1 MQHNELL
8 HELLNNFNYL
18 LHSDGFL
25 EDYRVANHFVRRSA
39 LPMEKMVKFLL
50 YSPKTSPSN
59 KLEQLRENLPDLD
72 FPSVSKQALSK
83 ARYGIRYELFQ
94 EFFEHFANFYYEH
107 IMERK
112 LWNDRYHIFAIDGST
127 HEVPSSKSTFKEF
140 GKQSDQKNPDLYCS
154 MALASVLYD
163 VLEDVIV
170 DAAIEKQFYSER
182 EMSLRH
188 LARLFDLGLEN
199 DSIVIFDRG
208 YYSAEIY
215 QEWVT
220 AGCKVLMRLKK
231 PNRLCSLDGDDVLD
245 HVNAPD
251 GTKID
256 CRVIKYTLSSGEIEY
271 LITNVFDEDI
281 TKDMLGNLYFHRWK
295 IETKYMELKEHWMI
309 EEFTGTGALAVRQDF
324 YIVMLQANLA
334 SLIKH
339 QADEI
344 ISSSAKSES
353 KYIYAAN
360 RIFIIGKVC
369 RNLLRWIT
377 IQISQS
383 RLDEIILEASKKRS
397 QVRPG
402 RSCKRKR
409 RTRAR
414 KHYNNRK
421 TAV

>member
-50 YSPKTSPSN
+50 YSPKTSLSN

-94 EFFEHFANFYYEH
+94 EFFEHSANFYYEH

-112 LWNDRYHIFAIDGST
+112 LWNDRYHIFAIDGLT

-140 GKQSDQKNPDLYCS
+140 GKQSDQKNPDLYWS

-188 LARLFDLGLEN
+188 LASLFVLGLEN

-220 AGCKVLMRLKK
+220 AGCKILMRLKK

-271 LITNVFDEDI
+271 LIT
-281 TKDMLGNLYFHRWK
+281 
-295 IETKYMELKEHWMI
+295 
-309 EEFTGTGALAVRQDF
+309 AVRQDF

-383 RLDEIILEASKKRS
+383 QLDEIVLEASKKRS

-421 TAV
+421 AAV

>member
-50 YSPKTSPSN
+50 YSPKTSLSN

-94 EFFEHFANFYYEH
+94 EFFEHSANFYYEH

-140 GKQSDQKNPDLYCS
+140 GKQSDQKNPDLYWS
-154 MALASVLYD
+154 MALALVLYD

-271 LITNVFDEDI
+271 LIT
-281 TKDMLGNLYFHRWK
+281 
-295 IETKYMELKEHWMI
+295 
-309 EEFTGTGALAVRQDF
+309 AVRQDF

-383 RLDEIILEASKKRS
+383 QLDEIVLEASKKRS

-421 TAV
+421 AAV

>member
-50 YSPKTSPSN
+50 YSPKTSLSN
-59 KLEQLRENLPDLD
+59 KLEQLRENLPNLD

-94 EFFEHFANFYYEH
+94 EFFEHSANFYYEH

-112 LWNDRYHIFAIDGST
+112 LWNDRYHIFAIDRST

-140 GKQSDQKNPDLYCS
+140 GKQSDQKNPDLYWS

-188 LARLFDLGLEN
+188 LARLFVLGLEN

-271 LITNVFDEDI
+271 LIT
-281 TKDMLGNLYFHRWK
+281 
-295 IETKYMELKEHWMI
+295 
-309 EEFTGTGALAVRQDF
+309 AVRQDF

-383 RLDEIILEASKKRS
+383 QLDEIVLEASKKRS

-421 TAV
+421 AAV

>member
-50 YSPKTSPSN
+50 YSSKTSLSN

-94 EFFEHFANFYYEH
+94 EFFEHSANFYYEH

-140 GKQSDQKNPDLYCS
+140 GKQSDQKNPDLYWS

-271 LITNVFDEDI
+271 LIT
-281 TKDMLGNLYFHRWK
+281 
-295 IETKYMELKEHWMI
+295 
-309 EEFTGTGALAVRQDF
+309 AVRQDF

-383 RLDEIILEASKKRS
+383 QLDEIVLEASKKRS

-421 TAV
+421 AAV

>member
-50 YSPKTSPSN
+50 YSPKTSLSN

-94 EFFEHFANFYYEH
+94 EFFEHSANFYYEH

-140 GKQSDQKNPDLYCS
+140 GKQSDQKNPDLYWS

-271 LITNVFDEDI
+271 LIT
-281 TKDMLGNLYFHRWK
+281 
-295 IETKYMELKEHWMI
+295 
-309 EEFTGTGALAVRQDF
+309 AVRQDF

-353 KYIYAAN
+353 KYIYAVN

-383 RLDEIILEASKKRS
+383 QLDEIVLEASKKRS

-421 TAV
+421 AAV

>member
-50 YSPKTSPSN
+50 YSPKTSLSN

-72 FPSVSKQALSK
+72 FPSVSNQALSK

-94 EFFEHFANFYYEH
+94 EFFEHSANFYYEH

-140 GKQSDQKNPDLYCS
+140 GKQSDQKNPDLYWS
-154 MALASVLYD
+154 MALALVLYD

-271 LITNVFDEDI
+271 LITA
-281 TKDMLGNLYFHRWK
+281 M
-295 IETKYMELKEHWMI
+295 
-309 EEFTGTGALAVRQDF
+309 RQDF

-383 RLDEIILEASKKRS
+383 QLDEIVLEASKKRS

-421 TAV
+421 AAV

>member
-39 LPMEKMVKFLL
+39 LLMEKMVKFLL
-50 YSPKTSPSN
+50 YSPKTSLSN

-94 EFFEHFANFYYEH
+94 EFFEHSANFYYEH

-140 GKQSDQKNPDLYCS
+140 GKQSDQKNPDLYWS

-188 LARLFDLGLEN
+188 LARLFVLGLEN

-271 LITNVFDEDI
+271 LIT
-281 TKDMLGNLYFHRWK
+281 
-295 IETKYMELKEHWMI
+295 
-309 EEFTGTGALAVRQDF
+309 AVRQDF

-383 RLDEIILEASKKRS
+383 QLDEIVLEASKKRS

-421 TAV
+421 AAV

>member
-50 YSPKTSPSN
+50 YSPKTSLSN

-94 EFFEHFANFYYEH
+94 EFFEHSANFYYEH

-140 GKQSDQKNPDLYCS
+140 GKQSDQKNPDLYWS
-154 MALASVLYD
+154 MALALVLYD

-271 LITNVFDEDI
+271 LIT
-281 TKDMLGNLYFHRWK
+281 
-295 IETKYMELKEHWMI
+295 
-309 EEFTGTGALAVRQDF
+309 AVRQDF

-383 RLDEIILEASKKRS
+383 QLDEIVLEASKKRS

-414 KHYNNRK
+414 KHYNK
-421 TAV
+421 

>member
-39 LPMEKMVKFLL
+39 LLMEKMVKFLL
-50 YSPKTSPSN
+50 YSPKTSLSN

-94 EFFEHFANFYYEH
+94 EFFEHSANFYYEH

-140 GKQSDQKNPDLYCS
+140 GKQSDQKNPDLYWS

-188 LARLFDLGLEN
+188 LARLFVLGLEN

-245 HVNAPD
+245 YVNAPD

-271 LITNVFDEDI
+271 LIT
-281 TKDMLGNLYFHRWK
+281 
-295 IETKYMELKEHWMI
+295 
-309 EEFTGTGALAVRQDF
+309 AVRQDF

-383 RLDEIILEASKKRS
+383 QLDEIVLEASKKRS

-421 TAV
+421 AAV

>member
-39 LPMEKMVKFLL
+39 LLMEKMVKFLL
-50 YSPKTSPSN
+50 YSPKTSLSN

-94 EFFEHFANFYYEH
+94 EFFEHSANFYYEH

-140 GKQSDQKNPDLYCS
+140 GKQSDQKNPDLYWS

-188 LARLFDLGLEN
+188 LARLFVLGLEN

-271 LITNVFDEDI
+271 LIT
-281 TKDMLGNLYFHRWK
+281 
-295 IETKYMELKEHWMI
+295 
-309 EEFTGTGALAVRQDF
+309 AVRQDF
-324 YIVMLQANLA
+324 YIIMLQANLA

-383 RLDEIILEASKKRS
+383 QLDEIVLEASKKRS

-421 TAV
+421 AAV

>member
-25 EDYRVANHFVRRSA
+25 EDYRVVNHFVRRSA

-50 YSPKTSPSN
+50 YSPKTSLSN

-94 EFFEHFANFYYEH
+94 EFFEHSANFYYEH

-140 GKQSDQKNPDLYCS
+140 GKQSDQKNPDLYWS
-154 MALASVLYD
+154 MALALVLYD

-188 LARLFDLGLEN
+188 LARLFVLGLEN

-271 LITNVFDEDI
+271 LIT
-281 TKDMLGNLYFHRWK
+281 
-295 IETKYMELKEHWMI
+295 
-309 EEFTGTGALAVRQDF
+309 AVRQDF

-383 RLDEIILEASKKRS
+383 QLDEIVLEASKKRS

-421 TAV
+421 AAV

>member
-1 MQHNELL
+1 
-8 HELLNNFNYL
+8 
-18 LHSDGFL
+18 
-25 EDYRVANHFVRRSA
+25 
-39 LPMEKMVKFLL
+39 
-50 YSPKTSPSN
+50 
-59 KLEQLRENLPDLD
+59 
-72 FPSVSKQALSK
+72 
-83 ARYGIRYELFQ
+83 
-94 EFFEHFANFYYEH
+94 
-107 IMERK
+107 
-112 LWNDRYHIFAIDGST
+112 
-127 HEVPSSKSTFKEF
+127 
-140 GKQSDQKNPDLYCS
+140 

-188 LARLFDLGLEN
+188 LARLFVLGLEN

-271 LITNVFDEDI
+271 LIT
-281 TKDMLGNLYFHRWK
+281 
-295 IETKYMELKEHWMI
+295 
-309 EEFTGTGALAVRQDF
+309 AVRQDF

-383 RLDEIILEASKKRS
+383 QLDEIVLEASKKRS

-421 TAV
+421 AAV

>member
-39 LPMEKMVKFLL
+39 LLMEKMVKFLL
-50 YSPKTSPSN
+50 YSPKTSLSN

-94 EFFEHFANFYYEH
+94 EFFEHSANFYYEH

-140 GKQSDQKNPDLYCS
+140 GKQSDQKNPDLYWS
-154 MALASVLYD
+154 MALALVLYD

-188 LARLFDLGLEN
+188 LARLFVLGLEN

-251 GTKID
+251 GTKIN

-271 LITNVFDEDI
+271 LIT
-281 TKDMLGNLYFHRWK
+281 
-295 IETKYMELKEHWMI
+295 
-309 EEFTGTGALAVRQDF
+309 AVRQDF

-383 RLDEIILEASKKRS
+383 QLDEIVLEASKKRS

-421 TAV
+421 AAV

>member
-39 LPMEKMVKFLL
+39 LLMEKMVKFLL
-50 YSPKTSPSN
+50 YSPKTSLSN

-94 EFFEHFANFYYEH
+94 EFFEHSANFYYEH

-112 LWNDRYHIFAIDGST
+112 LWNDRYHIFAINGST

-140 GKQSDQKNPDLYCS
+140 GKQSDQKNPDLYWS

-182 EMSLRH
+182 EMSLRY
-188 LARLFDLGLEN
+188 LARLFVLGLEN

-271 LITNVFDEDI
+271 LIT
-281 TKDMLGNLYFHRWK
+281 
-295 IETKYMELKEHWMI
+295 
-309 EEFTGTGALAVRQDF
+309 AVRQDF

-383 RLDEIILEASKKRS
+383 QLDEIVLEASKKRS

-421 TAV
+421 AAV

>member
-50 YSPKTSPSN
+50 YSPKTSLSN

-94 EFFEHFANFYYEH
+94 EFFEHSANFYYEH

-140 GKQSDQKNPDLYCS
+140 GKQSDQKNPDLYWS

-163 VLEDVIV
+163 VLEIV

-271 LITNVFDEDI
+271 LIT
-281 TKDMLGNLYFHRWK
+281 
-295 IETKYMELKEHWMI
+295 
-309 EEFTGTGALAVRQDF
+309 AVRQDF

-383 RLDEIILEASKKRS
+383 QLDEIVLEASKKRS

-421 TAV
+421 AAV

>member
-39 LPMEKMVKFLL
+39 LLMEKMVKFLL
-50 YSPKTSPSN
+50 YSPKTSLSN

-94 EFFEHFANFYYEH
+94 EFFEHSANFYYEH

-140 GKQSDQKNPDLYCS
+140 GKQSDQKNPDLYWS

-271 LITNVFDEDI
+271 LIT
-281 TKDMLGNLYFHRWK
+281 
-295 IETKYMELKEHWMI
+295 
-309 EEFTGTGALAVRQDF
+309 AVRQDF

-383 RLDEIILEASKKRS
+383 QLDEIVLEASKKRS

-421 TAV
+421 AAV

>member
-39 LPMEKMVKFLL
+39 LLMEKMVKFLL
-50 YSPKTSPSN
+50 YSPKTSLSN

-94 EFFEHFANFYYEH
+94 EFFEHSANFYYEH
-107 IMERK
+107 VMERK

-140 GKQSDQKNPDLYCS
+140 GKQSDQKNPDLYWS
-154 MALASVLYD
+154 MALALVLYD

-188 LARLFDLGLEN
+188 LARLFVLGLEN

-271 LITNVFDEDI
+271 LIT
-281 TKDMLGNLYFHRWK
+281 
-295 IETKYMELKEHWMI
+295 
-309 EEFTGTGALAVRQDF
+309 AVRQDF

-383 RLDEIILEASKKRS
+383 QLDEIVLEASKKRS

-421 TAV
+421 AAV

>member
-50 YSPKTSPSN
+50 YSPKTSLSN

-94 EFFEHFANFYYEH
+94 EFFEHSANFYYEH

-140 GKQSDQKNPDLYCS
+140 GKQSDQKNPDLYWS

-188 LARLFDLGLEN
+188 LARLFVLGLEN

-231 PNRLCSLDGDDVLD
+231 PNRLCGLDGDDVLD

-271 LITNVFDEDI
+271 LIT
-281 TKDMLGNLYFHRWK
+281 
-295 IETKYMELKEHWMI
+295 
-309 EEFTGTGALAVRQDF
+309 AVRQDF

-344 ISSSAKSES
+344 IGSSAKSES

-383 RLDEIILEASKKRS
+383 QLDEIVLEASKKRS

-421 TAV
+421 AAV

>member
-50 YSPKTSPSN
+50 YSPKTSLSN

-94 EFFEHFANFYYEH
+94 EFFEHSANFYYEH

-140 GKQSDQKNPDLYCS
+140 GKQSDQKNPDLYWS

-188 LARLFDLGLEN
+188 LARLFVLGLEN

-271 LITNVFDEDI
+271 LIT
-281 TKDMLGNLYFHRWK
+281 
-295 IETKYMELKEHWMI
+295 
-309 EEFTGTGALAVRQDF
+309 AVRQDF

-383 RLDEIILEASKKRS
+383 QLDEIVLEASKKRS

-421 TAV
+421 AAV